1 MKQFNTVKN
10 LLFASLLGAAST
22 VNGQTVV
29 HPVVYGPAVY
39 GTDSSNWYKDYV
51 GVRVQVNAP
60 SSIAGDKFAFEA
72 TKGTAAGDWPNIVD
86 VDLFDMPIVMPTYPT
101 DSCFQTMMPAGSMAG
116 KIAVVWRGPAS
127 GYVTFTQ
134 KAAYAQQ
141 AGAVAIVILNEYAG
155 QPPFSPGSSA
165 TGPGSGVT
173 ITIPVFMVGNADGQA
188 IANQYKID
196 SNSVRMTITRWGRN
210 LNNDLGFIPN
220 GMAGWHD
227 YAIPSDQ
234 ILSGLNP
241 SAYKGLDGAY
251 IGNFGINNATNVKLS
266 SSLTFTPNGGSASPV
281 HSDNISMGSH
291 VFTGS
296 NVAPGAAPDSV
307 YAMFSGNE
315 YNLLFPDLST
325 PVGRFDLTYNI
336 ISDSVDDN
344 PGDNTAKVS
353 FYSTDSLYSKARYD
367 FTNNKPSVNLWRG
380 GSEFLWG
387 PMYYVAKG
395 GAAVSRIQYSIATN
409 STTPGAILS
418 NFSNVYIYKWIDGFT
433 DTVASLTYPKDSI
446 VQNGELVLLS
456 VSQYSYVLASD
467 TSEGTINL
475 TAGLICDPTGAP
487 TQIVLDSNSWY
498 YVAVDPEG
506 STADP
511 RFLGIDNILNPL
523 PRIFGRYYNNRVME
537 NTSLDEA
544 SPDTITYNNQQGNL
558 PSPAPQS
565 RLTFIRSI
573 DSLNFRYMEGMIPSV
588 AMIVNK
594 NPVLPNAV
602 KTVKAPF
609 ANISLF
615 PNPASDVLTVS
626 ANMMQTQGFADYAV
640 IDGLGRKVFSERHT
654 NVLNDKFEINTTSF
668 APGNYYL
675 VINIQGQVT
684 TRKFTIVK

>member
-10 LLFASLLGAAST
+10 LLLASLLGAAST

-29 HPVVYGPAVY
+29 HPVVYGPAVV

-72 TKGTAAGDWPNIVD
+72 TEGTGTGDWPSIHD
-86 VDLFDMPIVMPTYPT
+86 VDLFDMPIVMPTYPS
-101 DSCFQTMMPAGSMAG
+101 DSCFQTTMPAGSMAG

-134 KAAYAQQ
+134 KAAYAQN

-155 QPPFSPGSSA
+155 QPPFSPGSST
-165 TGPGSGVT
+165 TGPGSGVV
-173 ITIPVFMVGNADGQA
+173 ITIPVFMIGNADGQA

-196 SNSVRMTITRWGRN
+196 SNSVRMTITHWGQN

-251 IGNFGINNATNVKLS
+251 IGNFGINNATNVKVS
-266 SSLTFTPNGGSASPV
+266 SALTFTPNGGAASPV

-296 NVAPGAAPDSV
+296 NVAPASAPDSV

-336 ISDSVDDN
+336 TSDSVDDN
-344 PGDNTAKVS
+344 PGDNTSTLS

-367 FTNNKPSVNLWRG
+367 FSNNKPSVNLWRG

-395 GAAVSRIQYSIATN
+395 GAAVSRIQYSIASNTAG
-409 STTPGAILS
+409 PLS

-433 DTVASLTYPKDSI
+433 DTTLSITYPQDSI

-456 VSQYSYVLASD
+456 VSQYSYGLASD
-467 TSEGTINL
+467 TSEGTMNL
-475 TAGLICDPTGAP
+475 TAGLISDPTGAP
-487 TQIVLDSNSWY
+487 TQIILDSNSWY

-506 STADP
+506 SATDE

-523 PRIFGRYYNNRVME
+523 PRIFGRYYNNRVIE
-537 NTSLDEA
+537 NTSLDVA
-544 SPDTITYNNQQGNL
+544 GADSIAYNNQQGNL

-565 RLTFIRSI
+565 RLYYIKSI
-573 DSLNFRYMEGMIPSV
+573 DSMNFRYMEGMIPSV

-594 NPVLPNAV
+594 NPVINNVAV
-602 KTVKAPF
+602 KNIKAPF
-609 ANISLF
+609 GNISLF

-626 ANMMQTQGFADYAV
+626 ADMMQMQSFADYAV
-640 IDGLGRKVFSERHT
+640 IDGLGRKLYSERHT
-654 NVLNDKFEINTTSF
+654 NVLNDKFTINTTSF
-668 APGNYYL
+668 PPGNYYL
-675 VINIQGQVT
+675 VVNVEGRVT
-684 TRKFTIVK
+684 TKKFTIAK